1 MHYSL
6 AMPEMPSMPETQI
19 AFESTEVYPIYNV
32 SVLVYYRIL
41 INSEA
46 FLFLNKFYFFLLK

>member
-1 MHYSL
+1 
-6 AMPEMPSMPETQI
+6 MPEMPSMPETQI

-41 INSEA
+41 KNSES